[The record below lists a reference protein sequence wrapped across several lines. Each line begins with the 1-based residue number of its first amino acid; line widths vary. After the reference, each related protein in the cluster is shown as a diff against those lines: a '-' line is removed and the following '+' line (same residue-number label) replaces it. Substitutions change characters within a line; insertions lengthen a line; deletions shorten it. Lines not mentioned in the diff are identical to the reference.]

1 MEPDAVGAGDQVLA
15 ERVESMA
22 VVEEGKTEGLP
33 DSDGVLV
40 GLCVSVKAAL
50 AETLRCGVAE
60 ARPVSEKKG
69 LRGLGQGVEV
79 REAVAQG
86 EAERMTH
93 EVTLREREA
102 VAHTVRVGQ
111 GVPALEGVGED
122 KGDAET
128 SDELEENS
136 VPVCVRVGERV
147 LQELPDRE
155 SVPDVVSVAVPQA
168 LALAVELEKTERL
181 PVTD

>member
-1 MEPDAVGAGDQVLA
+1 MLA

-111 GVPALEGVGED
+111 GVPALEAEVVLAADAVLRTEVEAALVREE
-122 KGDAET
+122 KGD
-128 SDELEENS
+128 S
-136 VPVCVRVGERV
+136 VRPAVR
-147 LQELPDRE
+147 DI
-155 SVPDVVSVAVPQA
+155 DAVPA
-168 LALAVELEKTERL
+168 LEAEEVLAEDAVFGTEGEAALE
-181 PVTD
+181 